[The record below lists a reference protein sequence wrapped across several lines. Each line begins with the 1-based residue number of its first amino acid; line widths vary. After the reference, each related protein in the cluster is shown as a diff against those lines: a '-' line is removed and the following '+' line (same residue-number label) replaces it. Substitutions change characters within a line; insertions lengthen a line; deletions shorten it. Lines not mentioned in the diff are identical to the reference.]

1 MAQLILM
8 SWSSGKDSAYALYL
22 IQRDLK
28 FQVYGLLTTI
38 NSKFSRVAM
47 HSTRNK
53 LLESQAAAAGLSV
66 WKVAIPHPCTNDVYE
81 RAMAKIC
88 VRAKRRGISH
98 VAFGD
103 IFLQDVRKYRERNLR
118 KVGLK
123 WLFPLWKRTDTRR
136 LALEIIDAG
145 IKAKVV
151 CVDTNVMAPEMV
163 GREFDRAFL
172 KELPRGVDPCAEN
185 GEFHTFC
192 YDAPNFRSPVD
203 LCLGRKKK
211 SGRFLFIDMIPV

>member
-1 MAQLILM
+1 M

-28 FQVYGLLTTI
+28 FQVRGLLTTI
-38 NSKFSRVAM
+38 NSLFSRVAM
-47 HSTRNK
+47 HSTRKK
-53 LLESQAAAAGLSV
+53 LLEQQASAAGLPL
-66 WKVAIPHPCTNDVYE
+66 WRVAIPHPCTNEIYE
-81 RAMAKIC
+81 RAMNGIC
-88 VRAKRRGISH
+88 VKAKRNGISH
-98 VAFGD
+98 IAFGD
-103 IFLQDVRKYRERNLR
+103 IFLEDVRKYREKNLR

-145 IKAKVV
+145 IKARVI
-151 CVDTNVMAPEMV
+151 CIDTNVMPSEMA
-163 GREFDRAFL
+163 GQDFDRDFL

-192 YDAPNFRSPVD
+192 YDSPGFKHAVN
-203 LCLGRKKK
+203 LRLGRKKK
-211 SGRFLFIDMIPV
+211 SGRFLFIDMIPT